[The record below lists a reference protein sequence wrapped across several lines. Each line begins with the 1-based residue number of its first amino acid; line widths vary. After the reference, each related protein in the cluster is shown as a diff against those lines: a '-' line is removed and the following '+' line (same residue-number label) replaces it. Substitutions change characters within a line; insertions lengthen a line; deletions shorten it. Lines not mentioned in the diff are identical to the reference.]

1 MIEGIDLCCE
11 VFWIGNEKNRGGV
24 GILSEEWLEKVFNIN
39 RVLDCIMIKLAID
52 NKIIMVLCY
61 APQVGLDNIIKDIFY
76 DQLQYIVR
84 KVGTDETLV
93 ICGDLNSHIGEE
105 TMEGEH
111 ILEYAVDHNLVV
123 GNLYFTKKDNHLITN
138 QSGGISSQID

>member
-1 MIEGIDLCCE
+1 
-11 VFWIGNEKNRGGV
+11 
-24 GILSEEWLEKVFNIN
+24 
-39 RVLDCIMIKLAID
+39 MIKLAID

-111 ILEYAVDHNLVV
+111 ILEYAVDHNLVL